1 MVYGDNYS
9 SRGPSYK
16 WGGSTLYPSF
26 FFAVCYGKWSIY
38 RWSTY
43 YHLLKWWCSRALVN
57 YQARYRSQVSPNLF
71 QVLGCRWNNDRT
83 LFSRTL
89 ESWFRYREII
99 PTWPYY
105 SSFVKHYDL
114 PTYIYIYYLFI
125 YLYIYPYIY
134 IIFTTKVWSIESI
147 HGIGL
152 DRL

>member
-114 PTYIYIYYLFI
+114 PTYIYIIFI

-134 IIFTTKVWSIESI
+134 YI
-147 HGIGL
+147 HNQGL
-152 DRL
+152 IHRIYTWDRLG